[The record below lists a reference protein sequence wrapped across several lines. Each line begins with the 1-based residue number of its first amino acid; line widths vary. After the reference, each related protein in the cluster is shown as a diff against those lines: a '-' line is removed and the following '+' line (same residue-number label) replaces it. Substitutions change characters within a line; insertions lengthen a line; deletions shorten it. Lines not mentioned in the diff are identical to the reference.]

1 MWKGDGAKSWNTPP
15 VMRAVNGASA
25 KEARGKMESASIVV
39 EPAVPIF
46 HS

>member
-1 MWKGDGAKSWNTPP
+1 
-15 VMRAVNGASA
+15 MRAATDASA
-25 KEARGKMESASIVV
+25 KQAKGKIESASIVV